1 MRINTSSRQW
11 RKTIPLWTFGK
22 FACPGRQW
30 ASAQIKLLL
39 MVLSLEFEVGFEG
52 GWRQRPENLVVGGKC
67 VPSMTQ
73 KIVVRRRV

>member
-1 MRINTSSRQW
+1 ME
-11 RKTIPLWTFGK
+11 KDDPLWTFGK

-39 MVLSLEFEVGFEG
+39 MVLLLEFEVGFEG
-52 GWRQRPENLVVGGKC
+52 GWRQRPKNLVVGGGRKC

-73 KIVVRRRV
+73 KIVVRRRAKGREV